1 MILECPDNAGVVE
14 DLVIITRNQREQR
27 GVLSEYTILSYAVRF
42 SPLLN
47 QPGIWF
53 PDRGFRGIFFDG

>member
-42 SPLLN
+42 SPLLGR
-47 QPGIWF
+47 PGIWF

>member
-14 DLVIITRNQREQR
+14 GLVIITRNQREQR
-27 GVLSEYTILSYAVRF
+27 GVRSEYTISNYAVRF